1 MSEQYYTKG
10 ELSKKLSK
18 LNACYGIAFQW
29 QFRRA
34 QKEHTDLFGKKIAER
49 RHYFRLKMGGNYS
62 NDLKLSYE
70 SMDRF
75 LFAIFAPYPI
85 WENDADKNIN
95 DRLQEARR
103 IIDSLRP

>member
-1 MSEQYYTKG
+1 
-10 ELSKKLSK
+10 
-18 LNACYGIAFQW
+18 
-29 QFRRA
+29 
-34 QKEHTDLFGKKIAER
+34 
-49 RHYFRLKMGGNYS
+49 MGGNYS

-75 LFAIFAPYPI
+75 LFAIFAPYPN